1 MSDPVI
7 ISPTCQILC
16 AAEVPGIDCN
26 TSYFH
31 EDTDAIFTVPAS
43 SGSAVVSVCNSAQYA
58 IGAYVWIDGAG
69 FFEVIAR
76 PNANAISVQN
86 NGTTGN
92 STAGT
97 AVAAGAAIVHMPPP
111 ETSRWLEGSD
121 TWDPGSIADGD
132 EEAKEVTV
140 TGAALGDFVLVSFS
154 LDVADLAI
162 VGSVTAADT
171 VTVLLLNNTGGA
183 IDLAEGTVRVRVLPM

>member
-7 ISPTCQILC
+7 IPPTCQILC
-16 AAEVPGIDCN
+16 AAEVPQIDCN
-26 TSYFH
+26 TAYFF
-31 EDTDAIFTVPAS
+31 ETTDSTFTVPAVG
-43 SGSAVVSVCNSAQYA
+43 GSAVVGVCNSAQYA

-92 STAGT
+92 SAVST
-97 AVAAGAAIVHMPPP
+97 AVSSGAAIVHCPPP
-111 ETSRWLEGSD
+111 EKIRWLEAED

-132 EEAKEVTV
+132 EEATEITV

-154 LDVADLAI
+154 LDVSDLAL
-162 VGSVTAADT
+162 VGAVTAADT
-171 VTVLLLNNTGGA
+171 VTVQLLNNTGGA
-183 IDLAEGTVRVRVLPM
+183 VDLAEGTVRVRVLPM